1 MENTLKCLE
10 NKKALVSGGTRGIGF
25 AIANKL
31 DLLGANVTVT
41 GRTPS
46 PTHKLPAHWNYIAVD
61 FLNSFETEQFAKRVQ
76 KESFDILVNNAG
88 INKIAPIL
96 EVDCK
101 DFDRILQVNL
111 RAPFLLT
118 QAVLRGMIERGWGRI
133 INISSIFGVVSKS
146 ARASYS
152 SSKFGLEGLT
162 KAVAAE
168 VAASGVLVNSL
179 SPGFIDTDLTQ
190 EVLGP
195 SGIADIAK
203 QIPMKRL
210 GNPDEIAEFVGWLA
224 SPQNTYVSG
233 QNLII
238 DGGFTSV

>member
-1 MENTLKCLE
+1 VKVLE

-25 AIANKL
+25 AIAHKL
-31 DLLGANVTVT
+31 HSLGAEITVT
-41 GRTPS
+41 GRTPHPKDKIPS
-46 PTHKLPAHWNYIAVD
+46 NWNYIAVD
-61 FLNSFETEQFAKRVQ
+61 FLNTSETEEFAKRAQ
-76 KESFDILVNNAG
+76 EQNFDILINNAG

-96 EVDCK
+96 EVDPK

-118 QAVLRGMIERGWGRI
+118 QAVLRGMMARSWGRVV
-133 INISSIFGVVSKS
+133 NISSIFGVVSKS

-152 SSKFGLEGLT
+152 SSKFALEGFT

-168 VAASGVLVNSL
+168 VASSGVLINSL
-179 SPGFIDTDLTQ
+179 CPGFIDTDLTR
-190 EVLGP
+190 EVLGTA
-195 SGIADIAK
+195 GMADIAK

-210 GNPDEIAEFVGWLA
+210 GSPEEIAEFVAWLA